1 MSAERNA
8 ETERRPHLNLG
19 ILMPEGSDHAITI
32 SMMLLVLL
40 GIIMV
45 GSASMGIYIGNTTQ
59 LLITVIKQILYA
71 VIGYIAMNRLA
82 RYFSLKFL
90 TSSLFP
96 SMIFITVIVLLAC
109 LMFPNETGSRAWIYL
124 PIGITE
130 VSVQPSEF
138 AKIVVLLVVAA
149 YCGDNHK
156 EYDSV
161 WQMIRQ
167 PALFT
172 AVIVF
177 IVLVLQHDLGSAVV
191 IFLLTCIAFLI
202 PNHPRMRKF
211 QFILKFLFVLTV
223 IGVIVLLSPTGEKF
237 IDSLQFLEPYQKAR
251 IISAIDPFSD
261 RYGEGYQL
269 VNGLVSFATG
279 GWFGLGFGNSVRK
292 YMNFP
297 AANTD
302 YILAILVE
310 EFGFVGFLFLM
321 VLYGIVIF
329 RLLTYARKIKSEKA
343 RIILVG
349 TAMYLLIHMFFNIG
363 GVTGL
368 IPLTGVPLLMISAGG
383 SSTMA
388 FMAAVGIS
396 QAIIIRYKNGEIR

>member
-1 MSAERNA
+1 MSVFTKSDSEK
-8 ETERRPHLNLG
+8 HLDFLR
-19 ILMPEGSDHAITI
+19 ILMPAGHDRWITGCV
-32 SMMLLVLL
+32 LALVLY
-40 GIIMV
+40 GVIMV
-45 GSASMGIYIGNTTQ
+45 GSASMGIYIGKTTQ

-71 VIGYIAMNRLA
+71 VIGYYAMNRFA

-90 TSSLFP
+90 KSDAFPSLVFFTFIILMVCLLFP
-96 SMIFITVIVLLAC
+96 
-109 LMFPNETGSRAWIYL
+109 NNTGSRAWIYL

-138 AKIVVLLVVAA
+138 AKIVVLLIVAA
-149 YCGDNHK
+149 YCGDLKARFKTNFDVIK
-156 EYDSV
+156 KPV
-161 WQMIRQ
+161 FFCG
-167 PALFT
+167 L
-172 AVIVF
+172 IVF
-177 IVLVLQHDLGSAVV
+177 IVLILQHDLGSAVV
-191 IFLLTCIAFLI
+191 IFLLTCISFLI
-202 PNHPRMRKF
+202 PSHPQMRHF
-211 QFILKFLFVLTV
+211 QFWLKLLFWLTV
-223 IGVIVLLSPTGEKF
+223 ILVIMLLSPAGEKF
-237 IDSLQFLEPYQKAR
+237 IDSLKFLEPYQKAR

-279 GWFGLGFGNSVRK
+279 GWFGLGYGHSVRK

-302 YILAILVE
+302 YILAVLVE
-310 EFGFVGFLFLM
+310 ELGFVGFMVLM

-329 RLLTYARKIKSEKA
+329 RLLTYAKEIQSEKA
-343 RIILVG
+343 RIILIG

-383 SSTMA
+383 SSTMS
-388 FMAAVGIS
+388 FMAAIGIC
-396 QAIIIRYKNGEIR
+396 QAVIIRYQNGEIR

>member
-1 MSAERNA
+1 MSVIEKP
-8 ETERRPHLNLG
+8 EEERRFSLN
-19 ILMPEGSDHAITI
+19 ILMPQGHDRWITAA
-32 SMMLLVLL
+32 MMLLVLF
-40 GIIMV
+40 GIVMV

-71 VIGYIAMNRLA
+71 VVGYYAMNRFA
-82 RYFSLKFL
+82 RYFSLRFLKSGAFPSLIFL
-90 TSSLFP
+90 TF
-96 SMIFITVIVLLAC
+96 IVLLLC
-109 LMFPNETGSRAWIYL
+109 LLFPNETGSRAWIYL

-149 YCGDNHK
+149 YCGDIRRDF
-156 EYDSV
+156 DSGM
-161 WQMIRQ
+161 QMVRQ
-167 PALFT
+167 PVVFT
-172 AVIVF
+172 ALIVI
-177 IVLVLQHDLGSAVV
+177 IVLFFQHDLGSAVV
-191 IFLLTCIAFLI
+191 IFLLTCISFLI
-202 PNHPRMRKF
+202 PEHPKMRRM
-211 QFILKFLFVLTV
+211 QFILKILFWLTV
-223 IGVIVLLSPTGEKF
+223 VLVILLLSPTGEKF
-237 IDSLQFLEPYQKAR
+237 IDSLKFLEPYQKAR

-279 GWFGLGFGNSVRK
+279 GWFGLGYGNSVRK

-302 YILAILVE
+302 YILAVLVE
-310 EFGFVGFLFLM
+310 ELGFAGFAVLM

-329 RLLTYARKIKSEKA
+329 RLLYHARKIKSEKA
-343 RIILVG
+343 RIILIG
-349 TAMYLLIHMFFNIG
+349 TAMYLLIHMVFNIG

-396 QAIIIRYKNGEIR
+396 QAVIIRHKNGEIQ

>member
-1 MSAERNA
+1 
-8 ETERRPHLNLG
+8 
-19 ILMPEGSDHAITI
+19 MPEGSDIPITI
-32 SMMLLVLL
+32 CMMILVVF

-96 SMIFITVIVLLAC
+96 SMIFITIIVLLAC
-109 LMFPNETGSRAWIYL
+109 LLFPNETGSRAWIYL

-130 VSVQPSEF
+130 VSIQPSEF

>member
-1 MSAERNA
+1 MSTLEKTE
-8 ETERRPHLNLG
+8 ETKRFSLN
-19 ILMPEGSDHAITI
+19 ILMPKGHDKWITW
-32 SMMLLVLL
+32 SMLALVLF
-40 GIIMV
+40 GIVMV

-71 VIGYIAMNRLA
+71 IIGYYAMNRFA
-82 RYFSLKFL
+82 RYFSLRFL
-90 TSSLFP
+90 KSGAFP
-96 SMIFITVIVLLAC
+96 SVIFMTIIVLLLC
-109 LMFPNETGSRAWIYL
+109 LLFPNETGSRAWIYL

-149 YCGDNHK
+149 YCGDNRR
-156 EYDSV
+156 EYDST
-161 WQMIRQ
+161 WQLVRT
-167 PALFT
+167 PVLFT
-172 AVIVF
+172 ALIVI
-177 IVLVLQHDLGSAVV
+177 IVLFMQHDLGSAVV
-191 IFLLTCIAFLI
+191 IFLLTCISFLI
-202 PNHPRMRKF
+202 PNHPKMKRM
-211 QFILKFLFVLTV
+211 QIILKVLFWVAVVLV
-223 IGVIVLLSPTGEKF
+223 LLLLSPGGEKF
-237 IDSLQFLEPYQKAR
+237 IDSLKFLEPYQKSR

-279 GWFGLGFGNSVRK
+279 GWFGLGYGNSVRK

-302 YILAILVE
+302 YILAVLVE
-310 EFGFVGFLFLM
+310 ELGFVGFAVLM
-321 VLYGIVIF
+321 TLYAIVIF
-329 RLLTYARKIKSEKA
+329 RLLFYAKEIQSEKA
-343 RIILVG
+343 RIILIG

-388 FMAAVGIS
+388 FMASIGIS
-396 QAIIIRYKNGEIR
+396 QAVIIRYKNGEIQ

>member
-1 MSAERNA
+1 MSTLNKTE
-8 ETERRPHLNLG
+8 ETNRFSMN
-19 ILMPEGSDHAITI
+19 ILMPKGHDKWITW
-32 SMMLLVLL
+32 SMLALVVI
-40 GIIMV
+40 GIVMV

-71 VIGYIAMNRLA
+71 IIGYYAMNRFA
-82 RYFSLKFL
+82 RYFSLRFL
-90 TSSLFP
+90 KSGAFP
-96 SMIFITVIVLLAC
+96 SVIFFTIIVLLLC
-109 LMFPNETGSRAWIYL
+109 LLFPNDTGSRAWIYL
-124 PIGITE
+124 PVGITE

-149 YCGDNHK
+149 YCGDIRR
-156 EYDSV
+156 EYDST
-161 WQMIRQ
+161 WQMVRTPVI
-167 PALFT
+167 FT
-172 AVIVF
+172 ALIVI
-177 IVLVLQHDLGSAVV
+177 IVLFMQHDLGSAVV
-191 IFLLTCIAFLI
+191 IFLLTCISFLI
-202 PNHPRMRKF
+202 PNHPKMRRM
-211 QFILKFLFVLTV
+211 QFILKILFWITVVLV
-223 IGVIVLLSPTGEKF
+223 VLLLSPGGEKF
-237 IDSLQFLEPYQKAR
+237 IDSLKFLEPYQKSR

-279 GWFGLGFGNSVRK
+279 SWFGLGYGNSVRK

-302 YILAILVE
+302 YILAVLVE
-310 EFGFVGFLFLM
+310 ELGFAGFAVLM
-321 VLYGIVIF
+321 ALYAIVIF
-329 RLLTYARKIKSEKA
+329 RLLFYAKEIQSEKA

-388 FMAAVGIS
+388 FMAAVGIC
-396 QAIIIRYKNGEIR
+396 QAVIIRYKNGEIK